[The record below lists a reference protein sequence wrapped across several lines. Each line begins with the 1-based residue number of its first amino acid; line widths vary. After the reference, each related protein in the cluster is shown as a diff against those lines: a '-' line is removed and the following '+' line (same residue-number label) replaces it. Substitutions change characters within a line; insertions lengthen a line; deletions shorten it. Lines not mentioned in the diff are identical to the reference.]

1 MFFKSNVKHTHKE
14 TNIESYKLKQILY
27 KKIDSILN
35 SPIEKKITYGLFT
48 SGVGLIVVPKL
59 YNIISIKVKTENL
72 TLEVANKSSF
82 EITTIIGLVFILVS
96 IFLLLYFN
104 NNSNFISIKNII
116 KNLFLKKLKIN
127 LNEKNRI
134 IDINDY
140 KNTID
145 LMLKYQLN
153 NNSYKLTVHSKKWK
167 NELEQSKRNK
177 NIEIYNQFKIF
188 SISNDKWIKEF
199 TNILNEFIRV
209 QVAKNIVP
217 QYNIKEVAVGLAEAS
232 LHNVDIQN
240 YTKIGFDSKDN
251 KFGCHIFL
259 NNNEVEQLNKQLGI
273 SIFDVYSHY
282 GYDMWNLP
290 INIIY
295 SKALPSIMCE
305 LYLREKNLNN
315 LDKYM
320 NLNIGIG

>member
-1 MFFKSNVKHTHKE
+1 MIN
-14 TNIESYKLKQILY
+14 
-27 KKIDSILN
+27 
-35 SPIEKKITYGLFT
+35 
-48 SGVGLIVVPKL
+48 
-59 YNIISIKVKTENL
+59 IKVKTENL
-72 TLEVANKSSF
+72 TLEVANKSEF
-82 EITTIIGLVFILVS
+82 EITTIIGLVFIFIS

-104 NNSNFISIKNII
+104 KDSNFISIKNII

-153 NNSYKLTVHSKKWK
+153 NNSYKLIVNSNKWK

-177 NIEIYNQFKIF
+177 NIEIYNQFKSF
-188 SISNDKWIKEF
+188 SISNDKWIEEF
-199 TNILNEFIRV
+199 SNILNDFIRV
-209 QVAKNIVP
+209 QVTKNLIP
-217 QYNIKEVAVGLAEAS
+217 LHHIKEVAVGLVEAS
-232 LHNVDIQN
+232 LHSTDTQN
-240 YTKIGFDSKDN
+240 YTKVGFDSKDN

-259 NNNEVEQLNKQLGI
+259 DNNEVQQLNEQLGI
-273 SIFDVYSHY
+273 SIFDVYSYY

-295 SKALPSIMCE
+295 SKALPSIMYE